1 MLKQFSG
8 IALSD
13 FIEQDENYIYNLKN
27 IDQKST
33 KIQFSGKKNF
43 ILIPDEV
50 NIKNT
55 LLDFRASNSIC
66 FINSSNLR
74 ANIMLGHGCIVCIGK
89 DTTFTNTCNI
99 VAAEGHDI
107 FIGDECMI
115 AESVYITNT
124 DGHPIYDASGNR
136 LNKGKSTYIGDHVWI
151 GRGSEILKGV
161 KIYSGSI
168 IGARSVVTK
177 DTPSNSVSVGNP
189 SRTIMNGVTFS
200 RQTTLRRPEKD
211 YELPPH
217 QSLYPEE
224 SLGDIEKLKIIR
236 DLISSLYK
244 E

>member
-1 MLKQFSG
+1 
-8 IALSD
+8 
-13 FIEQDENYIYNLKN
+13 
-27 IDQKST
+27 
-33 KIQFSGKKNF
+33 
-43 ILIPDEV
+43 
-50 NIKNT
+50 
-55 LLDFRASNSIC
+55 
-66 FINSSNLR
+66 
-74 ANIMLGHGCIVCIGK
+74 
-89 DTTFTNTCNI
+89 
-99 VAAEGHDI
+99 
-107 FIGDECMI
+107 MI